1 MKCGHKQ
8 EAQFAHFCSSCGES
22 LSSGVA
28 KSSSLE
34 KKSSHKSQVINDDET
49 DASFV
54 PDVEK
59 FEVEVEMPSNV
70 VTISSKDGRVVFES
84 SKFKRRELNIDHD

>member
-8 EAQFAHFCSSCGES
+8 EAQFAHFCSACGSS
-22 LSSGVA
+22 LSGGITESD
-28 KSSSLE
+28 SSRG
-34 KKSSHKSQVINDDET
+34 KSSHKSQAINDDET

-59 FEVEVEMPSNV
+59 FEVEVEMPSNI
-70 VTISSKDGRVVFES
+70 VTISSKDGRIVFES
-84 SKFKRRELNIDHD
+84 SKFKKRELNIDND